1 MQLLSFTIGGQQY
14 GIDTRNIIEVLP
26 FIPSQELPQQ
36 PEEIRGLIRYR
47 GKLLPVLDLCQLI
60 LDRPCESR
68 LGTRTVVVKLI
79 HESNEDSSHL
89 FAITAEEV
97 IGISTTTL
105 DNLTNVPSESFL
117 GPIVDIES
125 NSTGVISIQIII
137 INSLAENKN
146 LQTLMGYTRSEL
158 RQHNPGEPDL
168 TRRADGN

>member
-26 FIPSQELPQQ
+26 LIPSQELPQQ

-137 INSLAENKN
+137 INSLAKNKN

-168 TRRADGN
+168 TRRDDGN

>member
-125 NSTGVISIQIII
+125 NSTGAISIQIII
-137 INSLAENKN
+137 IESLAKNKN
-146 LQTLMGYTRSEL
+146 LQKLIGYTRSDL
-158 RQHNPGEPDL
+158 RQHNPGEPDP
-168 TRRADGN
+168 TRRADDN

>member
-1 MQLLSFTIGGQQY
+1 MQLLNFTIGGQQY

-26 FIPSQELPQQ
+26 FIPAQELPQQ

-97 IGISTTTL
+97 IGISTTKL
-105 DNLTNVPSESFL
+105 DNVTNVPSESFF

-125 NSTGVISIQIII
+125 NTTGMISIQIII
-137 INSLAENKN
+137 IESLAKN
-146 LQTLMGYTRSEL
+146 RKLQTLMDYTRSEL
-158 RQHNPGEPDL
+158 RQHKAGEPDP
-168 TRRADGN
+168 TR

>member
-1 MQLLSFTIGGQQY
+1 MQLLNFTIGGQQY

-26 FIPSQELPQQ
+26 FISAQELPQQ
-36 PEEIRGLIRYR
+36 PEEVRGLIRYR

-97 IGISTTTL
+97 IGISTTKL
-105 DNLTNVPSESFL
+105 DNVTNVPSESFWE
-117 GPIVDIES
+117 GSP
-125 NSTGVISIQIII
+125 NSACQSSPHLEIQV
-137 INSLAENKN
+137 LLRTEN
-146 LQTLMGYTRSEL
+146 
-158 RQHNPGEPDL
+158 
-168 TRRADGN
+168 